1 MHVSSISAGK
11 MWEIDTR
18 MPARTICSWG
28 LPHMCE
34 DVGANVT
41 PAGTYGSGM
50 MMTRPLEVL
59 PTFSSGEKQ
68 PILCMSKNPGSNRIP
83 LYQAPPSLPRFQTRN
98 QEIASRPGI
107 VGISGVAS
115 SSFSL
120 ILIALKVY
128 SLEWSH
134 FALCYYTKDADC

>member
-1 MHVSSISAGK
+1 
-11 MWEIDTR
+11 
-18 MPARTICSWG
+18 
-28 LPHMCE
+28 
-34 DVGANVT
+34 
-41 PAGTYGSGM
+41 M

-59 PTFSSGEKQ
+59 LTFSSGEKQ

-115 SSFSL
+115 SVFFPSS
-120 ILIALKVY
+120 
-128 SLEWSH
+128 
-134 FALCYYTKDADC
+134 